1 MRLTDI
7 QRTPKAYI
15 LRQSRAVKAW
25 TLGLCVFLLS
35 FGVLP
40 LLVAGKDALIPSVL
54 IMALFLSVVIYL
66 FCMTFGY
73 RIVIDEKGIHRYS
86 FNRVK
91 HSLLWRYIRSYGV
104 DVILVPHRHGQT
116 DHLAFYASTEATPI
130 DPENKVFIKLN
141 PSDERAIRESGLLT
155 FCRRQRAEA
164 DRSFI

>member
-7 QRTPKAYI
+7 QKTSTAYV
-15 LRQSRAVKAW
+15 LRQSRAVKIM

-54 IMALFLSVVIYL
+54 IMALFLSVVVYL
-66 FCMTFGY
+66 FCLTFGY

-86 FNRVK
+86 FHRVK

-104 DVILVPHRHGQT
+104 DEILVPYRYGQSLN
-116 DHLAFYASTEATPI
+116 LAFYASTEDIPI

-155 FCRRQRAEA
+155 FCRRQRAGA